1 MQVCQNPNCS
11 NPFNPD
17 GNKFCISCGLG
28 DFSTLLRNRF
38 RVQKVIGEGGFG
50 RTYLAQDTDRLD
62 AACVIKQFLPQFQGT
77 AALNKGK
84 ELFKQEARSLFALG
98 ENHTQIPR
106 LLAYFEQGSGMYLV
120 QEFIEGKNLLAEL
133 KQQTFDEPKIRQLL
147 GDLLPVLQFVHE
159 HNVIH
164 RDIKPENIIRRQD
177 GKLVLI
183 DFGGA
188 KQVTQ
193 TSLARQGT
201 GIHTIGYA
209 PTEQMQGYASA
220 ASDLYALGATCARL
234 LTKCIPLQD
243 AQGIIHDKLYD
254 AVNAEWVWRK
264 HLPPGVTISDDL
276 GRVLDKLL
284 KHLARERY
292 QSAVE
297 VLNDLHSPVFSPPS
311 TILAPPQP
319 VSSPPSTILT
329 PPQPAQPNPVSSSVN
344 FTSPKPSP
352 TPPNQPSS
360 GLPRKTFSF
369 ETVTVDVQGYVTNR
383 HKLQAKYFVED
394 LGNGVKLEMVQI
406 PGGTFTMGSPEGKP
420 IRKLL
425 GLIAGSEDEEE
436 GRSDCESPQ
445 HTVTIQPFFMGKY
458 VVTQAQYQAIMGKN
472 PSHFKGVKQPVE
484 MVSWDDAVTFC
495 QRLSQKTRRTYRLPS
510 EAEWEYACRA
520 GTTTPFYFGETITP
534 DLVNYNGNY
543 PYGSASKGKYRKQ
556 TTDVGSFP
564 PNAFGL
570 YDMHG
575 NVWEWCQDTWHS
587 NYNGA
592 PTDGSAWFDN
602 DNSYRMMRGGSSLS
616 LPIYCRSAYR
626 SFIVRAERDY
636 INHDSGFRVVCAFG
650 RTLQ

>member
-17 GNKFCISCGLG
+17 GNKFCISCGSG

-38 RVQKVIGEGGFG
+38 RVKKVIGEGGFG
-50 RTYLAQDTDRLD
+50 RTYLAEDTDRLD

-84 ELFKQEARSLFALG
+84 ELFKQEAKSLFALG

-120 QEFIEGKNLLAEL
+120 QEFIEGENLLVEL
-133 KQQTFDEPKIRQLL
+133 KQQTFDEPRIRQLL
-147 GDLLPVLQFVHE
+147 DDLLPVLQFVHE
-159 HNVIH
+159 NNVIH
-164 RDIKPENIIRRQD
+164 RDIKPENIIRRRD

-234 LTKCIPLQD
+234 ITKCIPLQD

-254 AVNAEWVWRK
+254 AMNAEWVWRQ
-264 HLPPGVTISDDL
+264 HLPLGVTVNDDL

-284 KHLARERY
+284 KHFARERY
-292 QSAVE
+292 QSAAE
-297 VLNDLHSPVFSPPS
+297 VINDLHSPAFSPPS
-311 TILAPPQP
+311 TVIAPPQP
-319 VSSPPSTILT
+319 VQASHRNVNVSTPQQPVGNPSQKST
-329 PPQPAQPNPVSSSVN
+329 PSQQ
-344 FTSPKPSP
+344 KPSL
-352 TPPNQPSS
+352 S
-360 GLPRKTFSF
+360 LKTFSF
-369 ETVTVDVQGYVTNR
+369 ETVTVNAQGNIVNR
-383 HKLQAKYFVED
+383 RNLEAKYFVED
-394 LGNGVKLEMVQI
+394 LGNGITLEMVEI
-406 PGGTFTMGSPEGKP
+406 PGGTFMMGSQEGKP
-420 IRKLL
+420 TSKFL
-425 GLIAGSEDEEE
+425 GLTMSSGGGEK
-436 GRSDCESPQ
+436 GRSRNESPQ
-445 HTVTIQPFFMGKY
+445 HQVTVPSFYMGKF
-458 VVTQAQYQAIMGKN
+458 VVTQAQYEAVMGKN
-472 PSHFKGVKQPVE
+472 PSHFKGKKRPVE
-484 MVSWDDAVTFC
+484 EVSWNDAVTFC

-520 GTTTPFYFGETITP
+520 GTTTPFYFGETITT
-534 DLVNYNGNY
+534 DLANYNGDY
-543 PYGSASKGKYRKQ
+543 IYASAPKGEDREK
-556 TTDVGSFP
+556 TTDVGTFL

-575 NVWEWCQDTWHS
+575 NVWEWCADAWHD
-587 NYNGA
+587 NYKGA
-592 PTDGSAWFDN
+592 PTDGGVWLEN
-602 DNSYRMMRGGSSLS
+602 GNNSHSPLRGGSWGYF
-616 LPIYCRSAYR
+616 PANCRSACRYDV
-626 SFIVRAERDY
+626 VRARRG
-636 INHDSGFRVVCAFG
+636 NSSGLGFRVACAFG
-650 RTLQ
+650 RTIS